1 MKIQLINSLIR
12 ETLDEQTYFKQSVY
26 GWRSD
31 VNQNNDDSQFPRVFF
46 PASPDGTINYKS
58 KSGSMNVRL
67 IFEDLQGMDNSG
79 AEVVKELGEYWDDLL
94 NNGIEFIQN
103 LNTKFKQNSMGIENV
118 SDMRFDTN
126 SNVANTRLVIAYF
139 DFVVFFKLDC
149 I

>member
-12 ETLDEQTYFKQSVY
+12 ETLEEQTYFKQNVY

-31 VNQNNDDSQFPRVFF
+31 VNQNNDGSQFPRVFF

-79 AEVVKELGEYWDDLL
+79 AQVIKELGEYWDDLL

-103 LNTKFKQNSMGIENV
+103 LNTKFKTNSIGIENV